1 MSWSAPQISGISKDS
16 DVTLSRFNR
25 MSANLEK
32 SSRIRGIVVSALLH
46 GIFIAGCLALD
57 AGNLAKPSA
66 DAPNQVH
73 IQSVE
78 TPPGHLASK
87 S

>member
-1 MSWSAPQISGISKDS
+1 
-16 DVTLSRFNR
+16 

-32 SSRIRGIVVSALLH
+32 ASRVRGIVVSALLH

-57 AGNLAKPSA
+57 AGTLVKPPA
-66 DAPNQVH
+66 DAGEQVQ
-73 IQSVE
+73 IQQVK
-78 TPPGHLASK
+78 TPPGHMASK